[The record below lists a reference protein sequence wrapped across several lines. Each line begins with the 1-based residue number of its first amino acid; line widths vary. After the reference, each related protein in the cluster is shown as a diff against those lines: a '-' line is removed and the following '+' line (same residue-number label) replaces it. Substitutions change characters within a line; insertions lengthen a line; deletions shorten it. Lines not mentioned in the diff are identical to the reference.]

1 MDQTFLALIQDF
13 VDETAPL
20 AEAVADAALELGKRW
35 AQGEH
40 APQLFQRVRSDLHTL
55 KGNSAMMGFSPIQ
68 AAAHALED
76 VCGAIKDEPGFRSL
90 DTAQLLVDGAEALM
104 AMISAAAK
112 GDVDARLAE
121 SLMARVRE
129 HLAAGP
135 AVVAAGA
142 SSSAGGASSLSGVMA
157 LPALPSGVMNLP
169 PMPMPAPPAPALA
182 PQPPAS
188 ALSNIPGAAAA
199 TVPPASP
206 ATASPASAAFD
217 EARGGADAVVA
228 SDSIRVDFH
237 RLDEMLELVG
247 EAVITQGSLLQDAR
261 DLGQASDLGARL
273 EGHVVE
279 LGKTLR
285 ELKETLMKTRLLP
298 VSLLFARFARY
309 VQKLAH
315 ERGQPIRFVTSGGE
329 TPIDKTIIDRLSEPL
344 MHIVRNAVAHG
355 IEAPDERAAV
365 GKPIEATISLLADY
379 AGERVTISVADD
391 GRGIDVQA
399 VLAKARALGMEV
411 GALSDED
418 ARRLIFSPGFSTAKE
433 VTQLSGRGV
442 GLDAVAKVVQNLGGS
457 VDVDSVTG
465 RGTLFA
471 LDLPLTLA
479 VVQGLVFE
487 VDGERFAVAMTSVH
501 ETLRAD
507 AQLLRSVG
515 RVGMLDLRG
524 ELTPV
529 VDAGTLL
536 GTAEQG
542 GRRAYLIVVASGVRR
557 RGLIVDRLLGFQEIV
572 VKTLDD
578 TLGRFQLISGATILG
593 DGRVALILDPSG
605 IVQQRVV
612 VRPPPQLGRA
622 PENRS

>member
-142 SSSAGGASSLSGVMA
+142 SSSAGGASSLSGVVT
-157 LPALPSGVMNLP
+157 LPAMPSGVMNVP
-169 PMPMPAPPAPALA
+169 PMPLPAAPVVAAAPPP
-182 PQPPAS
+182 S
-188 ALSNIPGAAAA
+188 ALSNLAGAPPV
-199 TVPPASP
+199 TVPAPGPAV
-206 ATASPASAAFD
+206 ASAAGAALD
-217 EARGGADAVVA
+217 DARGGGDAVVA

-355 IEAPDERAAV
+355 IEPPDERAAV

-536 GTAEQG
+536 GTTEHG

-612 VRPPPQLGRA
+612 VRPQPQLPRA
-622 PENRS
+622 PENLS

>member
-142 SSSAGGASSLSGVMA
+142 SSSAGGASSLSGVVT
-157 LPALPSGVMNLP
+157 LPAMPSGVMNVP
-169 PMPMPAPPAPALA
+169 PMPLPAAPVAAAAAPPG
-182 PQPPAS
+182 
-188 ALSNIPGAAAA
+188 ALSNLAGAPPV
-199 TVPPASP
+199 TVPAPGPAV
-206 ATASPASAAFD
+206 ASAAGAALD
-217 EARGGADAVVA
+217 DARGGGDAVVA

-355 IEAPDERAAV
+355 IEPPDERAAV

-536 GTAEQG
+536 GTTEHG

-612 VRPPPQLGRA
+612 VRPQPQLPRA
-622 PENRS
+622 PENLS

>member
-142 SSSAGGASSLSGVMA
+142 SSSAGGASSLSGVVT
-157 LPALPSGVMNLP
+157 LPAMPSGVMNVP
-169 PMPMPAPPAPALA
+169 PMPLPAAPVAAAAAPPGALSNFASAPPAP
-182 PQPPAS
+182 
-188 ALSNIPGAAAA
+188 
-199 TVPPASP
+199 VPPASP
-206 ATASPASAAFD
+206 APASAAGAALD
-217 EARGGADAVVA
+217 DARGGGDAVVA

-355 IEAPDERAAV
+355 IEPPDERAAV

-536 GTAEQG
+536 GTTEHG

-612 VRPPPQLGRA
+612 VRPQPQLPRA
-622 PENRS
+622 PENLS

>member
-142 SSSAGGASSLSGVMA
+142 SSSAGGASSLSGVVT
-157 LPALPSGVMNLP
+157 LPAMPSGVMNVP
-169 PMPMPAPPAPALA
+169 PMPLPAAPVVAAAPPP
-182 PQPPAS
+182 S
-188 ALSNIPGAAAA
+188 ALSNLAGAPPV
-199 TVPPASP
+199 TVPAPGPAV
-206 ATASPASAAFD
+206 ASAAGAALD
-217 EARGGADAVVA
+217 DARGGGGDAVVA

-355 IEAPDERAAV
+355 IEPPDERAAV

-536 GTAEQG
+536 GTTEHG

-612 VRPPPQLGRA
+612 VRPQPQLPRA
-622 PENRS
+622 PENLS

>member
-112 GDVDARLAE
+112 GDVDGRLAE

-142 SSSAGGASSLSGVMA
+142 ASSAGGTSSLSGVMT
-157 LPALPSGVMNLP
+157 LPATPSGVMSLP
-169 PMPMPAPPAPALA
+169 PMPVPAAPVAPASSPAAALS
-182 PQPPAS
+182 PVAS
-188 ALSNIPGAAAA
+188 APAA
-199 TVPPASP
+199 TVPPPGP
-206 ATASPASAAFD
+206 AVASAASAALD

-247 EAVITQGSLLQDAR
+247 EAVITQGALLQDAR

-279 LGKTLR
+279 LGKSLR

-355 IEAPDERAAV
+355 IEPPDERSAV

-418 ARRLIFSPGFSTAKE
+418 ARRLIVSPGFSTAKE

-442 GLDAVAKVVQNLGGS
+442 GLDAVAKVVQHLGGS

-465 RGTLFA
+465 RGTMFA

-529 VDAGTLL
+529 VDAGALL
-536 GTAEQG
+536 GTTEQG

-557 RGLIVDRLLGFQEIV
+557 RGLIVDKLLGFQEIV

-612 VRPPPQLGRA
+612 VRPQPQLARA
-622 PENRS
+622 PENLS